1 MADPYASIAPQY
13 DDLAAL
19 PGVRDFYPEWRRAL
33 LNAARTHGV
42 VIRTL
47 VDLACGTGN
56 TAIPWAERRGW
67 TVAGVDASAAMLRVA
82 RRKSRAVRWY
92 HQDLSRFRMDRR
104 ADAVT
109 CHGDALN
116 HLLDARRLARAFRT
130 AAALLED
137 GGLFL
142 FDLNTAAFMRWV
154 DGRQTVFHAGRNV
167 CIASNAFD
175 RARAVA
181 TFHHTWFVAKGR
193 MFAKR
198 EVTVRERAY
207 ADSDVRRMLR
217 AAGFTVASVTTQREI
232 DGQPSRLLYTAVAR
246 PRTVRR
252 VRPRWQP
259 RGSARAGAGRT
270 PPRPAGPR

>member
-1 MADPYASIAPQY
+1 MADQYASIAPLY

-33 LNAARTHGV
+33 LQAARTHGV

-67 TVAGVDASAAMLRVA
+67 VVAGVDASAAMLRVA
-82 RRKSRAVRWY
+82 RRKSSAVRWH
-92 HQDLSRFRMDRR
+92 HQDLSRLRLSLR
-104 ADAVT
+104 AEAVT

-116 HLLDARRLARAFRT
+116 HLLDARRLQRAFR
-130 AAALLED
+130 AAASLLVD

-154 DGRQTVFHAGRNV
+154 DGREKMFRAGRHV

-175 RARAVA
+175 QARGIA
-181 TFHHTWFVAKGR
+181 TFRHTWFVAKGR
-193 MFAKR
+193 MFARR

-207 ADSDVRRMLR
+207 ADRDVRRMLR
-217 AAGFTVASVTTQREI
+217 SAGFTVASVTTQREI
-232 DGQPSRLLYTAVAR
+232 DGQPARLLYTAVAR
-246 PRTVRR
+246 PGPAG
-252 VRPRWQP
+252 RPRAP
-259 RGSARAGAGRT
+259 RRRA
-270 PPRPAGPR
+270 

>member
-1 MADPYASIAPQY
+1 MADQYASIAPLY

-19 PGVRDFYPEWRRAL
+19 PGVREFYAEWRRAL
-33 LNAARTHGV
+33 LEAARTNGV

-67 TVAGVDASAAMLRVA
+67 TVVGVDASAAMLRVA
-82 RRKSRAVRWY
+82 RRKSRAVRWS

-116 HLLDARRLARAFRT
+116 HLLDARHLARAFRT

-137 GGLFL
+137 GGVFL

-154 DGRQTVFHAGRNV
+154 NGRQTMFRAGRNL

-175 RARAVA
+175 QARGIA
-181 TFHHTWFVAKGR
+181 TFHHTWFVANGR

-217 AAGFTVASVTTQREI
+217 AAGFKVASVTTQRKI

-246 PRTVRR
+246 PRTARR
-252 VRPRWQP
+252 VRPR
-259 RGSARAGAGRT
+259 
-270 PPRPAGPR
+270 